1 MADLKQLAR
10 RIFQETLAAID
21 IPAAMQR
28 KLQRAGT
35 RLRCDGIEFD
45 LRAFERVF
53 VVAIGKA
60 AHAMVEGLTAV
71 LGPECPFNG
80 IVAAPTAPE
89 RESPGIHCFA
99 AAHPLPDAESHK
111 AADAILELLKA
122 CDQRT
127 LVFFLLSGGGSAL
140 VESPLEPALTVAD
153 MQQLYRVLVT
163 CGASIGEIGKV
174 RRHVSAV
181 KGGRLAVAAGRATK
195 ITLAVSD
202 VPAGQEAAL
211 ASGPTIP
218 DPTTIAD
225 ALEVL
230 RQYAIEEKLSPALR
244 QWIQEGKMPETPK
257 PGDAAFADAH
267 FSLLLGMDDLFHPA
281 HRAAESAGCL
291 TCCDNTTDDWPV
303 ERAAAYLLE
312 QLDEL
317 RRIHHPQR
325 VALIADGEVSSP
337 VTGHGVC
344 GEDCGGPHRSA
355 ERGDGWN
362 GWKQPSCWSRG
373 GWTLCDESGV
383 LEDETPR
390 LFPTQRCLQFLC
402 EARRCDRD
410 RAYGEQFARS
420 ADFACG
426 AGEELG
432 RKAQGEERGVH
443 SVEGGRTKEAAIRA
457 LSLGEGATRCL

>member
-10 RIFQETLAAID
+10 RIFLETLAAID

-28 KLQRAGT
+28 KLERVGT
-35 RLRCDGIEFD
+35 RLRCGSFEVD
-45 LRAFERVF
+45 LRAFDRVF

-60 AHAMVEGLTAV
+60 AHAMVDGLAAT
-71 LGPECPFNG
+71 LGPECSFRG
-80 IVAAPTAPE
+80 IIAAPTASS
-89 RESPGIHCFA
+89 RELQGIHCFA
-99 AAHPLPDAESHK
+99 AGHPLPTAESLK
-111 AADAILELLKA
+111 AADAILELLKS
-122 CDQRT
+122 CDERT

-140 VESPLEPALTVAD
+140 VEATLDPTLTVGD
-153 MQQLYRVLVT
+153 MQQLYQALVT

-202 VPAGQEAAL
+202 VPVGQEAAL

-230 RQYAIEEKLSPALR
+230 QRYRIDHQLPAALR
-244 QWIQEGKMPETPK
+244 RWIQEGRMPETPK
-257 PGDAAFADAH
+257 PGDPVFANAH

-281 HRAAESAGCL
+281 HRAAEAAGCV

-317 RRIHHPQR
+317 RRIHHLQR

-337 VTGHGVC
+337 VTGDGV
-344 GEDCGGPHRSA
+344 GGRNSAFVLACVEKIAGSRIAVLSAGTDGIDGNSPAAGAVADGFSA
-355 ERGDGWN
+355 ERAQSLNVKPRDFFERSDAFNFFAKLDDTIVIGPTGNNLRDLRILLAE
-362 GWKQPSCWSRG
+362 PE
-373 GWTLCDESGV
+373 ES
-383 LEDETPR
+383 
-390 LFPTQRCLQFLC
+390 
-402 EARRCDRD
+402 
-410 RAYGEQFARS
+410 
-420 ADFACG
+420 
-426 AGEELG
+426 
-432 RKAQGEERGVH
+432 
-443 SVEGGRTKEAAIRA
+443 
-457 LSLGEGATRCL
+457 